1 LEGIEKNMKTILIG
15 YRASGKTTTGKLLAM
30 LLKVPFYDADVV
42 VEEIVNAPVNNIIAH
57 H

>member
-1 LEGIEKNMKTILIG
+1 MKTILIG